1 MGSYRHSSCMNLTGK
16 DADPHQ
22 GNSLGGEKEG
32 STCSGGGQ
40 VGKARTVFFLWVVGG
55 APEAKM

>member
-1 MGSYRHSSCMNLTGK
+1 MNLTGK